1 VAVGAGLVAILTWV
15 VLWVDVPYV
24 AYLPGPTV
32 DALRTDSGESGGD
45 EIIRVAGGNDTRSK
59 GQFRMVT
66 VSVIDRP
73 RLVEALW
80 YWISDDYAVV
90 PREFVYPPDKSE
102 KEIAS
107 ESKQQFVSSQMSA
120 ETAAL
125 RELGCRVFV
134 TVNGFT
140 GNSPLADS
148 LRKGD
153 VLSRVD
159 GKPVTSVDRLQS
171 LLDEN
176 PKRQHTVSYLRDG
189 RPGTVRVA
197 QSGPPDKLLG
207 LFLKQRQPC
216 QYDVR
221 FDRDVQ
227 KIGGPSAGLIFALT
241 IIDKV
246 RSEDL
251 TGGRVIAGTGEMS
264 DDGEVGAIGGV
275 PQKLRAAKRDG
286 AQVFLTPRA
295 NCAEA
300 VANNPGGL
308 TLVEVT
314 TLRDAVNALEM
325 MRGGRKPSLCR
336 A

>member
-24 AYLPGPTV
+24 AYVPGPTV

-45 EIIRVAGGNDTRSK
+45 EIVRVDGVIDTRSK

-73 RLVEALW
+73 RLIEALW

-107 ESKQQFVSSQMSA
+107 ESKEQFVSSQMSA

-125 RELGCRVFV
+125 RELGCPVYV
-134 TVNGFT
+134 TVSGFT
-140 GNSPLADS
+140 KRSPLADD

-153 VLSRVD
+153 VLRRID
-159 GKPVTSVDRLQS
+159 GTPVTSVDRLES
-171 LLDEN
+171 RLGED
-176 PKRQHTVSYLRDG
+176 PKRKRTVSYLRDG
-189 RPGTVRVA
+189 RLGTVRVA
-197 QSGPPDKLLG
+197 PSESPDKLLG

-216 QYDVR
+216 RYDVR
-221 FDRDVQ
+221 FDRNVQ

-251 TGGRVIAGTGEMS
+251 TAGRVVAGTGEMN

-300 VANNPGGL
+300 VANNPDGL

-314 TLRDAVNALEM
+314 TLRGAVEALDM
-325 MRGGRKPSLCR
+325 MRGGREPPLCP